1 MAKPSVARV
10 SFGARLPA
18 AWSLLF
24 GATIGVAACVFPL
37 DTPPPF
43 VLEFPATESLGAL
56 SIVEDVNCFTCGTGS
71 QDLGEARGPH
81 TIQLPAQ
88 RWFVSLVMPRAASAL
103 MHHLSHPSLA
113 KIGNLNLRGSDVT
126 DDDLRHLANV
136 DLRSIDLSGTA
147 ITGEGLRHLR
157 PHARWTFVTLLSC
170 PQLDPKYLRHFAGW
184 KRSTIRLV
192 PYKSS
197 GQTYS
202 DAERQLLERAQQEI
216 CDGRTEEECGTQIR

>member
-1 MAKPSVARV
+1 MATLFVRRV
-10 SFGARLPA
+10 HHGARLA
-18 AWSLLF
+18 AALLLLLS
-24 GATIGVAACVFPL
+24 ATIGAAACVFPL

-43 VLEFPATESLGAL
+43 VLEFPASESLGEL

-71 QDLGEARGPH
+71 QNLGEARGTH
-81 TIQLPAQ
+81 TIQLPAT
-88 RWFVSLVMPRAASAL
+88 RWFVSLVMPRAASGL

-126 DDDLRHLANV
+126 DDDLRHVANV
-136 DLRSIDLSGTA
+136 DLRSIDLSGTS

-170 PQLDPKYLRHFAGW
+170 PRLDPKYLRHFAGW
-184 KRSTIRLV
+184 KRSTVRLV
-192 PYKSS
+192 PYKST

-202 DAERQLLERAQQEI
+202 EAERQLLERAQLEI
-216 CDGRTEEECGTQIR
+216 CDGRTEEVCGTQIR